1 ATARDRYAVYMIVD
15 EIFAAC
21 IHPGANKIRRE
32 IRNALGDNNAVPR
45 NLDMLRRT
53 MIHANEPELVE
64 ATPLVIESLYFP
76 NEQGELFEMDS
87 GIYHLTVNYT
97 KGNILKLFF
106 LG

>member
-1 ATARDRYAVYMIVD
+1 M
-15 EIFAAC
+15 
-21 IHPGANKIRRE
+21 
-32 IRNALGDNNAVPR
+32 
-45 NLDMLRRT
+45 
-53 MIHANEPELVE
+53 VE

-106 LG
+106 LGVSHKLTLNLKVDGPSLTVHRMFYDRLGTG